1 LVEGCV
7 VKTLTVALLV
17 LGIFASAVFAQ
28 SDEHVMKDRRRVL
41 GGWLRT
47 VRAAESKYKVEY
59 GVYGDLT
66 ALRRAH
72 LLDSLVFE
80 SEEPTESAPDTN
92 FVPENTHF
100 EVTASSNGE
109 HYKVSIWEEI
119 SEELSIGVSAD
130 ENGSGRCGGR
140 VRRHP
145 PETWDATP
153 T

>member
-1 LVEGCV
+1 
-7 VKTLTVALLV
+7 VKTLTVALIV

-28 SDEHVMKDRRRVL
+28 SDEQVMKDRRRVL

-47 VRAAESKYKVEY
+47 VRAAESKYKNRY

-66 ALRRAH
+66 ALRAVH

-80 SEEPTESAPDTN
+80 SDDEPTEIGPDTN
-92 FVPENTHF
+92 LVFKSTHF

-109 HYKVSIWEEI
+109 HYKVSIGEEI

-130 ENGSGRCGGR
+130 ENGSWSWGGR
-140 VRRHP
+140 VRHP

>member
-1 LVEGCV
+1 LVEGCA
-7 VKTLTVALLV
+7 VKTLTLALLV
-17 LGIFASAVFAQ
+17 LGTFVSAVFAQ
-28 SDEHVMKDRRRVL
+28 SDEQVVKDRLRAL

-47 VRAAESKYKVEY
+47 VRAAESKYKGKY

-66 ALRRAH
+66 ALRGAH

-80 SEEPTESAPDTN
+80 SDEPTESGPDTN
-92 FVPENTHF
+92 LVLQNTHF
-100 EVTASSNGE
+100 EVTAPSNGE
-109 HYKVSIWEEI
+109 HYKIHIWEEV

-130 ENGSGRCGGR
+130 ETGAGSSVGR
-140 VRRHP
+140 VRHP